1 MSLSRL
7 TVLCAFAAAS
17 TYCFSADPSAKFVDA
32 GARATSESVLL
43 VPWFTGIDNPQ
54 VQRDEPREVV
64 PKGKHKIQPGT
75 LSGYTC
81 LKLRTYRVKRQET
94 FSEGESGSV
103 GYSTCQ
109 WASNYQL
116 RSTVENETLQ
126 HAPGRIGSNR

>member
-7 TVLCAFAAAS
+7 AVLFAYAAAS
-17 TYCFSADPSAKFVDA
+17 TYCFSADPSAKPIDSDV
-32 GARATSESVLL
+32 RAITESVPLAR
-43 VPWFTGIDNPQ
+43 WFNGISLTNAQ
-54 VQRDEPREVV
+54 VQTDEARDVV
-64 PKGKHKIQPGT
+64 SKASRRKIGPGT

-81 LKLRTYRVKRQET
+81 LKLRTYRVKRRET

-116 RSTVENETLQ
+116 RSTVETETLQ
-126 HAPGRIGSNR
+126 GKPRE

>member
-7 TVLCAFAAAS
+7 AALCAFAAAS
-17 TYCFSADPSAKFVDA
+17 TCCFSADRPAKFEDSGV
-32 GARATSESVLL
+32 RATQESVPLL
-43 VPWFTGIDNPQ
+43 PWLTGIDLMNPQ
-54 VQRDEPREVV
+54 VQRDEPREVI
-64 PKGKHKIQPGT
+64 PKAKRKILPGT

-116 RSTVENETLQ
+116 RSTVETETLQ
-126 HAPGRIGSNR
+126 GPPRE

>member
-7 TVLCAFAAAS
+7 AALCAFAAAS
-17 TYCFSADPSAKFVDA
+17 TYCFSADPSAKFVDS
-32 GARATSESVLL
+32 GVRATQESVRL
-43 VPWFTGIDNPQ
+43 VQWLTGINLMNPQ

-64 PKGKHKIQPGT
+64 PKASKHKIGPGA

-94 FSEGESGSV
+94 FSESESGSV

-116 RSTVENETLQ
+116 RSTFDTETLQ
-126 HAPGRIGSNR
+126 AAPRE